1 MIRDEKSWAPGLQAG
16 PTPQHCLCSRA
27 PMGSGFL
34 QQKPHPCLS
43 SVRSPLLLPF
53 VLRMCPRKTVCT
65 RISSSSFWGPD
76 LVSQR
81 GPCSR
86 ARHSATDAPCA
97 LNGPQ
102 HCKQMP
108 QPEVTP
114 AFREPP
120 RAGTLAI
127 THPPHPLGP
136 QNPVRSQSL
145 PILINFLRATH
156 CPPPP
161 ITHDHLLSGPCGS
174 FLPPHPYLAPHR
186 SQ

>member
-1 MIRDEKSWAPGLQAG
+1 MIRDETSWAPGLQAG

-120 RAGTLAI
+120 TAL
-127 THPPHPLGP
+127 HPQSPTTISYLVPE
-136 QNPVRSQSL
+136 VASSL
-145 PILINFLRATH
+145 PT
-156 CPPPP
+156 P
-161 ITHDHLLSGPCGS
+161 I
-174 FLPPHPYLAPHR
+174 LPPTAASDISRMQRLPQLPLPSEALCPG
-186 SQ
+186 S